1 MGSEFRS
8 GTERVEKF
16 DIKLKS
22 RPKDGVILQLH
33 HTVRGSKG
41 QCRRIRFSTGTFD
54 DLHEKLACADNV
66 GNLFILDFCDLK
78 FWKLVGIGP
87 SSALHF
93 FPNKMDTLVVATV
106 KKFEI
111 SFMDTETGKSSLTL
125 SGHTAPIKHISF
137 SNNKLNNMLTGSPVE
152 AILWELRNYTKFF
165 TLNTYLGAQIQQ
177 IMFTPGGDFLVACF
191 QNDTVQI
198 WKHDTMKSVKQIIPN
213 ELKNMRSIAFT
224 MNGRAMAMAGLTNI
238 LILFSMDTW
247 KALKSIDLSKYNIA
261 GALQISFVPENFDGG
276 ANKILAILSSDCV
289 LHLFNLESMTMIH
302 TVVHPE
308 SSGIRKFVISPTGK
322 YFFCILQL
330 GEVNIYNTSFV
341 LELNDHESPTIL
353 NNRNI
358 GGCSSEQPKS
368 DKPCTSSNTQKSVT
382 RDLSLTKDEIEKKMR
397 ICMDSARLRRILMQ
411 YGEYPDKFRS
421 IIWRSLLD
429 TPRNKAAYSA
439 LIDKGI
445 HPVYKDIEKQFTIH
459 SSVTL
464 KNLKRLLSC
473 LAHWCPL
480 FAVMKFLPGFVF
492 PFVKVLQKD
501 PLLLFE
507 SVATVL
513 LNYCQLWFEYAPFPP
528 ISILAMTENILAEH
542 DQQLLDH
549 FCEVGI
555 TSQTY
560 ALKILETAFS
570 EVLTCSEWLIL
581 WDHILSN
588 EPAFILMAVVA
599 YSIVQKNA
607 LKRIHSHEQ
616 IESFYHM
623 QNPICKKAFLKKA
636 YILLNE
642 TPEEI
647 HPRRFFKTFES
658 LEKGDCYQQFTGYPK
673 ATICLKLE
681 KQQRKKENK
690 SKNQTLRNLTT
701 KSQERMINERI
712 QNIHSDSKSDH
723 SDEKY
728 DNDSMEE
735 VYVRE
740 NYVKKQDKK
749 DGKEMSKGDYDKRH
763 VKDELI
769 DSIMY
774 PVQTRPKC
782 HTESKNRREVSSSQK
797 PKTKT
802 KKRSQEK
809 KKDYLEREVEK
820 LIKYSNSDISD
831 T

>member
-1 MGSEFRS
+1 MESEPRDRP
-8 GTERVEKF
+8 ERVEKF

-22 RPKDGVILQLH
+22 KPKDGVILQLH

-41 QCRRIRFSTGTFD
+41 ESRRIRFSTGTFD
-54 DLHEKLACADNV
+54 DLNEKLACSDNA
-66 GNLFILDFCDLK
+66 GNLFVLDFSDLK
-78 FWKLVGIGP
+78 FWKLVGVSP

-93 FPNKMDTLVVATV
+93 VPNKMDTLVVATV
-106 KKFEI
+106 KKFDI
-111 SFMDTETGKSSLTL
+111 SFMDTETGLSSLTL

-177 IMFTPGGDFLVACF
+177 IMFTPGGDYLVACF

-198 WKHDTMKSVKQIIPN
+198 WKHESMKSVKQIIPN

-224 MNGRAMAMAGLTNI
+224 MNGRAMAMAGLANI

-261 GALQISFVPENFDGG
+261 GALQISFVPQNFDGG

-289 LHLFNLESMTMIH
+289 LHMFNLESMTMIH

-308 SSGIRKFVISPTGK
+308 SSGIRKFVVSPTGK
-322 YFFCILQL
+322 YFLCILQL
-330 GEVNIYNTSFV
+330 GEVNIYNTSYAMD
-341 LELNDHESPTIL
+341 LKDHGSPPPV
-353 NNRNI
+353 
-358 GGCSSEQPKS
+358 EQPKS
-368 DKPCTSSNTQKSVT
+368 DQPSTSTHKHRPMARQHSM
-382 RDLSLTKDEIEKKMR
+382 TKAEIEKRMR

-421 IIWRSLLD
+421 IIWRSLLN

-439 LIDKGI
+439 LVDKGI

-480 FAVMKFLPGFVF
+480 FGVMKFLPGFVF

-507 SVATVL
+507 CVATVL

-528 ISILAMTENILAEH
+528 ISILAMAENILSEH

-570 EVLTCSEWLIL
+570 EVLACSEWLIL

-588 EPAFILMAVVA
+588 EPAFILMAVVS
-599 YSIVQKNA
+599 YTIVQRNA
-607 LKRIHSHEQ
+607 LKRIQTHEQ

-636 YILLNE
+636 YVLLNE
-642 TPEEI
+642 TPEDI
-647 HPRRFFKTFES
+647 HPRRFFKAFES

-681 KQQRKKENK
+681 KQERKKENK
-690 SKNQTLRNLTT
+690 SKNQTLKTLTT
-701 KSQERMINERI
+701 KSQERIINERI
-712 QNIHSDSKSDH
+712 QNMHSDSKSDH
-723 SDEKY
+723 SEGKY
-728 DNDSMEE
+728 DSDSMED
-735 VYVRE
+735 VYVGE
-740 NYVKKQDKK
+740 KYVKKHDRKER
-749 DGKEMSKGDYDKRH
+749 KEMNKGDYNKRH

-769 DSIMY
+769 DSIMF
-774 PVQTRPKC
+774 PVQAK
-782 HTESKNRREVSSSQK
+782 HKIHSESKNRREVGSNHKS
-797 PKTKT
+797 KT
-802 KKRSQEK
+802 KKRSKEK
-809 KKDYLEREVEK
+809 RKDFLEKEVEK
-820 LIKYSNSDISD
+820 LIEYNNSDVSD